1 MIMSKNDKKFSI
13 PDDIKFEIALERLE
27 TLAAKLEDEN
37 VPLDEAIDLYEEGI
51 AYFKRCKE
59 ILEGA
64 GRRITIIEEGVE
76 KEL

>member
-1 MIMSKNDKKFSI
+1 MSTNNKSI
-13 PDDIKFEIALERLE
+13 SVPDDIKFEAALKRLE

-37 VPLDEAIDLYEEGI
+37 VPLDEAIGLYEEGI

-59 ILEGA
+59 ILEDA